1 MLIIPV
7 ADDEVLYRR
16 VPRVEGLYI
25 IQAGGTIKVSSA
37 AFSDRSF
44 RPSVNRAELC
54 HNDPGETQRDPSD
67 GVVSVVAGDVR
78 SIDTVVRNDGKGNL
92 IQAFGV
98 DVEHVPIINHPE
110 LPDNPAHAEIYLI
123 PTSSNKAVFRRLCER
138 LTQLANERPW
148 EIELQSLS

>member
-16 VPRVEGLYI
+16 VPHVEGLYVVH
-25 IQAGGTIKVSSA
+25 ADGTIKVSSA

-54 HNDPGETQRDPSD
+54 HNDAGQTQRDPSD
-67 GVVSVVAGDVR
+67 GVVSLVTQGVR
-78 SIDTVVRNDGKGNL
+78 SIDSVVQNDSKGNP
-92 IQAFGV
+92 IRVFRV
-98 DVEHVPIINHPE
+98 DVEHVPIVNHPE

-123 PTSSNKAVFRRLCER
+123 PTVSNKAVFRRLCER
-138 LTQLANERPW
+138 LAQLANERPW
-148 EIELQSLS
+148 EIELQGLS